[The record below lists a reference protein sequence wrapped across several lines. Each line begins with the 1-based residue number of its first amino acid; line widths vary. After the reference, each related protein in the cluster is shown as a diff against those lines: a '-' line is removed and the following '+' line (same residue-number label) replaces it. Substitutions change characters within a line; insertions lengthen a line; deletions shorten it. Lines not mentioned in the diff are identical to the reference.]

1 MRRSG
6 SSITSTSI
14 DRSNMV
20 ARRPWWSIWPL
31 LVVGAALSSWPQRHC
46 VVTGAGILDGRK
58 SINGLLGSRKNRAIE
73 KTPPPP
79 RAKDTEIAIKTGLLS
94 SSVEAAA
101 LVAILQ
107 GSLLITARS
116 TTNKWNPMVWKL
128 PVVQWLAVLVVVWG
142 SAGVRSGLD
151 GTVQAAAQTL
161 RPTITP
167 GDPKWYSSLRK
178 PWFNPPA
185 WLFPIMWLIISKPT
199 QVLALRSLLLH
210 CCAGNNNDGSTSHC
224 CWLPLIPYGLHLALG
239 DTWNQVFFNHQ
250 RIGLGSIII
259 GAFWSTLLV
268 AIYLFDSVT
277 PSAGYFLLP
286 TATWVTVAALLNL
299 EIYRLNQYVPPP
311 PPPLPPSLARRLLPW
326 RLK

>member
-1 MRRSG
+1 MV
-6 SSITSTSI
+6 
-14 DRSNMV
+14 V
-20 ARRPWWSIWPL
+20 ARRQWRRSIGWPL
-31 LVVGAALSSWPQRHC
+31 LLVVVGALSSWSLRHC
-46 VVTGAGILDGRK
+46 CVTGAGILDGRK
-58 SINGLLGSRKNRAIE
+58 SIHGLLGNNSNNSRTTKNRAFE
-73 KTPPPP
+73 KPPLSPPPP
-79 RAKDTEIAIKTGLLS
+79 RAKDVEIAIKTGLLS

-107 GSLLITARS
+107 GSLLITARTIGSS
-116 TTNKWNPMVWKL
+116 TATKWNPLVWKL
-128 PVVQWLAVLVVVWG
+128 PLIQWLAVLAVVWG
-142 SAGVRSGLD
+142 SAGVRSVLD

-161 RPTITP
+161 RPNVTP
-167 GDPKWYSSLRK
+167 GDPKWYGSLRK

-185 WLFPIMWLIISKPT
+185 WLFPIMWLIVSKPT

-210 CCAGNNNDGSTSHC
+210 CADNDGTSC
-224 CWLPLIPYGLHLALG
+224 CYLPLIPYGIHLALG

-250 RIGLGSIII
+250 RIGLGAIII

-268 AIYLFDSVT
+268 AIYLFDAVT

-286 TATWVTVAALLNL
+286 TAAWVTVAALLNL

-311 PPPLPPSLARRLLPW
+311 PPPPPSPLGRRLLPW